1 MGFTGL
7 RKIIGCAMLLLFPL
21 SVFSADTGAAM
32 LYAKGAAWINGSV
45 VPRSSAIFPGD
56 LLQTRNDSIANI
68 NLPGT
73 SVVVLADS
81 LVQFDSSAIALDH
94 GSVTVNT
101 SRGMSARAGGIVIKP
116 AHSSTADF
124 LVTDVNGTVEIA
136 ARKGDLLITD
146 GTQSNTLPEGQQ
158 TTREEEKNRKK
169 REGGA
174 IPAAGG
180 GILDSKYA
188 IIVGTAA
195 VGGLTAWALAQ
206 GDDPLSPATPAP

>member
-1 MGFTGL
+1 MAFAGL
-7 RKIIGCAMLLLFPL
+7 RKIVGCAMLLLFPV
-21 SVFSADTGAAM
+21 SVFCADTGAAM

-81 LVQFDSSAIALDH
+81 LVQFDSGAIALDH

-101 SRGMSARAGGIVIKP
+101 SRGMAARAGTIVIKP

-136 ARKGDLLITD
+136 ARKGDLTITD
-146 GTQSNTLPEGQQ
+146 GTQSTTLPEGQQ
-158 TTREEEKNRKK
+158 TTREEDKNRKK
-169 REGGA
+169 RETGA